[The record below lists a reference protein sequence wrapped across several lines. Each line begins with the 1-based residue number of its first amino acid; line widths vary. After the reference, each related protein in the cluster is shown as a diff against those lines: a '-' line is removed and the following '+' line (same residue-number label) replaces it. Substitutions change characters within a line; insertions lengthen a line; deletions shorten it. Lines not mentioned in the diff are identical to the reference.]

1 MRVKFTTFMA
11 DAAFNWKQCF
21 DQIAPNLVL
30 YARQLTPSAADA
42 EDVVQMAFVR
52 WWRRFPDGDTE
63 NVPLLYAA
71 VRTIA
76 LDQRRSDTRRA
87 KRELASEITLMHED
101 TPVFDPSP
109 EKKEAAAIVTE
120 ALSKL
125 PEEQREVVTLKL
137 WGGLTFQEIATALGI
152 SINTVAG
159 RYRYAL
165 NALQKQLAPLK
176 DDLVT
181 ETSRPPVNLLNFNSA
196 KEALP

>member
-1 MRVKFTTFMA
+1 MS
-11 DAAFNWKQCF
+11 AAFNWKQCF
-21 DQIAPNLVL
+21 DQISPKLVL
-30 YARQLTPSAADA
+30 YARQLTSSAADA
-42 EDVVQMAFVR
+42 DDVVQMAFVR

-76 LDQRRSDTRRA
+76 LDLRRSDTRRT
-87 KRELASEITLMHED
+87 KRELVSEITLKSED
-101 TPVFDPSP
+101 APIFDPSP
-109 EKKEAAAIVTE
+109 ETKETAAIVTE

-137 WGGLTFQEIATALGI
+137 WGGLTFQEIATAMGI
-152 SINTVAG
+152 SINTVSG

-176 DDLVT
+176 NELIQ
-181 ETSRPPVNLLNFNSA
+181 ETHHTPINLLNFNTA
-196 KEALP
+196 QEA